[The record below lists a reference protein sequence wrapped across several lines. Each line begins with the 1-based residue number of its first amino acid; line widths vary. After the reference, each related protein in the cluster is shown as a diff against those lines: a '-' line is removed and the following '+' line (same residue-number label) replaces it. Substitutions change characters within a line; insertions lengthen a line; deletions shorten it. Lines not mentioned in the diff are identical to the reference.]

1 MSFAD
6 LCTVHHHRHLGDEKQ
21 KNTVDLQM
29 VPSDDHQGRDNEN
42 VYVIRTVGF
51 EGLENTTLAN
61 LGTTMRE
68 S

>member
-29 VPSDDHQGRDNEN
+29 VPSDDHQGGDNEN
-42 VYVIRTVGF
+42 VYVIRIVGF
-51 EGLENTTLAN
+51 EV
-61 LGTTMRE
+61 
-68 S
+68 